1 MISMFHRPEPKK
13 FEYKPRYYDPVKEEW
28 EKRKASLGADAE
40 LSDRERLRAKM
51 RSAWGTDEKDD
62 EKKPSAM
69 YKRLRPLIY
78 CAIVFAIAYLIL
90 ATPLVEN
97 FVNMFFK
104 LNAK

>member
-13 FEYKPRYYDPVKEEW
+13 FEYKPRYYDPVKEEF
-28 EKRKASLGADAE
+28 EKRKAALGADAQ
-40 LSDRERLRAKM
+40 LSERERLRAKM
-51 RSAWGTDEKDD
+51 RSAWRPDEDD
-62 EKKPSAM
+62 KNKPGAM

-104 LNAK
+104 LNAQ